1 MNRLPVTCV
10 LRAIAAA
17 VLSLLAIPAI
27 SLEGGE
33 PQPSAVQPAG
43 AAAGRDSWLNRQIK
57 RFRSYPH
64 LDRAYQL
71 LREGKT
77 APSAS
82 ELSQYLLVEPEDSAV
97 RSTYLTLLYQMGDFA
112 RTVIEADWLV
122 RNRAAS
128 ERVLLYRALS
138 NQHLQ
143 RTAAAMADFRKVAES
158 DTATSADRLFAANS
172 LVGILIAVGDS
183 RGARAA
189 LKLVAR
195 DSDDFAVHFRTGV
208 VDESLEDFSAAAA
221 EYRISIERA
230 AGKTESIEAL
240 GAAGR
245 LALRRKQWDD
255 ASMWLGRAQA
265 LDPNNLEL
273 LHGLA
278 QAAMGAGHYPE
289 AEKWT
294 EAALAIEPSHRDHE
308 ILANLAAARRG
319 WSHAIDLYLIALADA
334 DTAQDHYRTLD
345 NLMNA
350 YLALGMN
357 ARAEATLRTMIAIR
371 ENPTNLRK
379 LAILLETE
387 GKTADAARVLERV
400 MVLGPDAD
408 DHSHLSVLYEKL
420 HEHEAAI
427 TQIELALRQD
437 DRADLHLRLGYL
449 LADSGDYAI
458 AARELRKGAGP
469 EKPALLHVYLADLY
483 GKAGDESS
491 RFTQLELALAADPAP
506 ALRQQIQQ
514 QRGYILVKRGN
525 DEAGVGAFRAAMS
538 AGLDDDRIH
547 MDLAFALLRLRRWE
561 SARDE
566 FLKANERHGST
577 LALYYAARCYHEL
590 EQQSLWLNYLRIA
603 QRSANELEPDVR
615 KVFLNELGLAEASQG
630 DSQAAIAAWQRSL
643 ALHYD
648 PAIALQ
654 LAVAQQRIGQTLE
667 AEATLSNIPAGS
679 LATAQQSQRS
689 EVLATVAEH
698 NLHLTV
704 ARKALAEADEL
715 EPSAARAYR
724 MGVLAQRSELNDTAI
739 GDFQRA
745 AARDPSNPLYL
756 ESLAYAYK
764 RTGET
769 NRAIDFFERAIERN
783 PGRVALYRDLAY
795 TQMSVGL
802 TAEAA
807 QNLRS
812 AIDLQMANH
821 SNNEARSDADS
832 YLAHMREEYTEL
844 TRSLSALLYE
854 SYRPGRDRPGRDRPG
869 RDTTAPNAANGGL
882 IPSQAGMDVTYG
894 PKGLFG
900 RSDVP
905 LQIDAR
911 LFWNNPPGGL
921 GIDHASLQ
929 AGLAVRYKPFQS
941 KQFFLAA
948 ERLFRVGDD
957 SRNDWLLR
965 ASFGF
970 GHEVQPQRGQALANY
985 SQLYVD
991 AGYFTQSRI
1000 KAIYAQLN
1008 QGISVRTSDRS
1019 AITPHVVLVE
1029 RHQSPD
1035 PTRTSVLEGGP
1046 GVSFKYS
1053 FGPAHYG
1060 ATWGDIDLV
1069 LQYRAR
1075 ITGEGRSDWVFTTV
1089 FEF

>member
-71 LREGKT
+71 LREGKA

-82 ELSQYLLVEPEDSAV
+82 EFSQYLLVEPEDSAV

-143 RTAAAMADFRKVAES
+143 RTAAAVSDFSKVAES

-172 LVGILIAVGDS
+172 LVGILIAAGDS
-183 RGARAA
+183 RGARAG

-195 DSDDFAVHFRTGV
+195 YSDDFAVHFRTGV
-208 VDESLEDFSAAAA
+208 VDESLEDFSAAEA

-230 AGKTESIEAL
+230 TNETESIEAL
-240 GAAGR
+240 GAAAR

-265 LDPNNLEL
+265 LEPNNLEL

-278 QAAMGAGHYPE
+278 QAAMGARHYPE

-319 WSHAIDLYLIALADA
+319 WSHAIDLYLMALADA

-357 ARAEATLRTMIAIR
+357 ARAEATLHTMIAIR

-387 GKTADAARVLERV
+387 GKTADAARVLERL

-420 HEHEAAI
+420 RQHEAAI

-449 LADSGDYAI
+449 LADSGNYAI

-483 GKAGDESS
+483 GKAGDEPS
-491 RFTQLELALAADPAP
+491 RFTQLDLALAANPAP

-525 DEAGVGAFRAAMS
+525 DEAGIGAFRAAMS

-566 FLKANERHGST
+566 FLLANERHGST

-590 EQQSLWLNYLRIA
+590 DQQSLWLNYLRIA
-603 QRSANELEPDVR
+603 QRGANELEPDVR

-630 DSQAAIAAWQRSL
+630 DAQAASTAWQSSL

-654 LAVAQQRIGQTLE
+654 LAVAQQRTGHTLE

-679 LATAQQSQRS
+679 LTTAQQSERS
-689 EVLATVAEH
+689 EVLAAVAEQ

-715 EPSAARAYR
+715 RPTAARAYR

-769 NRAIDFFERAIERN
+769 SRAIDFFERAIERN
-783 PGRVALYRDLAY
+783 PGHVALYRDLAY

-802 TAEAA
+802 TNEAA
-807 QNLRS
+807 QNLRT
-812 AIDLQMANH
+812 AIDLQMVNNSNNEA
-821 SNNEARSDADS
+821 NNEARSDADS
-832 YLAHMREEYTEL
+832 YLAHMREEYTGL

-854 SYRPGRDRPGRDRPG
+854 SYRPGRDRRG
-869 RDTTAPNAANGGL
+869 RDTTAANAANGGL
-882 IPSQAGMDVTYG
+882 IPSQAGMDVSYG

-900 RSDVP
+900 RSDDP

-921 GIDHASLQ
+921 GVDHASLQ

-941 KQFFLAA
+941 RQFFLAA
-948 ERLFRVGDD
+948 ERLFRVGGD

-970 GHEVQPQRGQALANY
+970 GHEVQPQRSQALANY

-991 AGYFTQSRI
+991 AGYFTQSRV
-1000 KAIYAQLN
+1000 KAVYAQLN
-1008 QGISVRTSDRS
+1008 QGISIRTSDRS

-1053 FGPAHYG
+1053 FGPAHYS
-1060 ATWGDIDLV
+1060 ATWGGIDLV

-1075 ITGEGRSDWVFTTV
+1075 ITGEGRSDWVFSTV